1 MNTPVSEQSLFGF
14 PFWLAAPWCLVAPG
28 TAYLIARTLYEET
41 ILTWRQGPQMVLFS
55 FTHAD
60 AGFALLCFASAALM
74 ALWLLTAIVWVA
86 VTKRHDVTLER
97 RVYWF
102 MIGTAAGIALLFI
115 PYSWLGGY

>member
-1 MNTPVSEQSLFGF
+1 MNARDRLFGF
-14 PFWLAAPWCLVAPG
+14 PLWLAVLWCLGAPG
-28 TAYLIARTLYEET
+28 TAYLIVRTLYEET
-41 ILTWRQGPQMVLFS
+41 ILTWQQGPQMVLFS

-97 RVYWF
+97 RVYSF
-102 MIGTAAGIALLFI
+102 MIGTAAGIALLFM